1 MTVIRHRNSGRA
13 GMATA
18 QTTKGNTN
26 EAAIFARLWE
36 RGNGGLSPVLARHIV
51 KLGFS
56 DEDKARMHELA
67 VKNQE
72 DQLSPEEREE
82 LDSYIKVGDLLAI
95 LQSKARRL
103 LEKSR

>member
-1 MTVIRHRNSGRA
+1 MPLAEAAKRTS
-13 GMATA
+13 
-18 QTTKGNTN
+18 

-36 RGNGGLSPVLARHIV
+36 TGDGGLTPVLARHIV

-56 DEDKARMHELA
+56 EADRERMHDLA

-72 DQLSPEEREE
+72 GRISVEELDE

-95 LQSKARRL
+95 LQSRARRL
-103 LEKSR
+103 LKESR